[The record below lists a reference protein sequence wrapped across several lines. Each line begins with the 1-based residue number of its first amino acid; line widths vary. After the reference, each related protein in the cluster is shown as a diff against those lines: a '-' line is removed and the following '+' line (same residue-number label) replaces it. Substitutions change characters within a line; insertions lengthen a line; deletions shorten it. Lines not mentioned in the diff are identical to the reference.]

1 MVRRLAA
8 ALVAL
13 LVLAATAGCS
23 AARSPDSIKVVYLD
37 DGNPSM
43 VAYMAG
49 VTRDFQ
55 AAHPEARVDLQAVK
69 ATAADYYTKVAL
81 MNRSPSTAPDVI
93 YEDSFQLKADAS
105 AGYLQ
110 PLDPY
115 LARWQD
121 WPRFIDAA
129 REGGQGEDGKQYG
142 VPTGTDVQ
150 LLWYRKDL
158 LRKAGID
165 LPWRPR
171 TWDDVLAAARAV
183 KEAVPGVVPMNVYAS
198 RVGAEAT
205 SVRGVQTLLSG
216 TGDQLY
222 ADGRWVVASP
232 GFQRTLQFLHT
243 LYGEGLAPD
252 AQTTSDP
259 NYSNIPQLWLK
270 DGTLAIA
277 SDGSFISTAW
287 VKGGSNPWPTWGDEL
302 GVAAWPTEDGGK
314 PGTTTMSGGWTFAMG
329 SRSAAKDLAF
339 DYISTA
345 TNRKHALAYAVGLSN
360 IPVRD
365 DVTDADA
372 YTSATPT
379 ATFFASLLDV
389 THFRP
394 TIAAYPQVSDQVA
407 IASDA
412 VTTNGDPVAEALQ
425 GYRTG
430 VARIVGDDTTTES
443 R

>member
-1 MVRRLAA
+1 MIRRVAA
-8 ALVAL
+8 GLVVA

-23 AARSPDSIKVVYLD
+23 APRSPDAIKVVYLD

-43 VAYMAG
+43 VDYMAG

-55 AAHPEARVDLQAVK
+55 RAHPAARVDLQAVK

-105 AGYLQ
+105 AGYLE
-110 PLDPY
+110 PLDRY
-115 LARWQD
+115 LARWDD
-121 WPRFIDAA
+121 WPRFIDTA
-129 REGGQGEDGKQYG
+129 REGGEGEDGKQYG

-150 LLWYRKDL
+150 VLWYRKDL
-158 LRKAGID
+158 LRKAGVEV
-165 LPWRPR
+165 PWRPR
-171 TWDDVLAAARAV
+171 TWDEVLAAARKV
-183 KEAVPGVVPMNVYAS
+183 KEAVPDVVPMNLYAS

-216 TGDQLY
+216 TDDELY
-222 ADGRWVVASP
+222 EQGRWVTSSP
-232 GFQRTLQFLHT
+232 GFSSTLGFIRT
-243 LYGEGLAPD
+243 LYGEGLAPT
-252 AQTTSDP
+252 AQTTADP

-270 DGTLAIA
+270 DGKLAIA

-287 VKGGSNPWPTWGDEL
+287 VKNGSNPWPEWGDEL
-302 GVAAWPTEDGGK
+302 GVAAWPTEDGG
-314 PGTTTMSGGWTFAMG
+314 GDRTTTMSGGWTFAMG

-365 DVTDADA
+365 DVTDAEA
-372 YTSATPT
+372 YTSASPT

-412 VTTNGDPVAEALQ
+412 VSRGDPVARAV
-425 GYRTG
+425 GDYGTG
-430 VARIVGDDTTTES
+430 VRRIVGDDTTTEA